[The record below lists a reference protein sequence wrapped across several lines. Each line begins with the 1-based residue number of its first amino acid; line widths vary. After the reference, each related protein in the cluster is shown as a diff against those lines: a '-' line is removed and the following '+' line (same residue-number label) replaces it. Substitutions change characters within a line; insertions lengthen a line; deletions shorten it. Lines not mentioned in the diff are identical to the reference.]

1 MLGVTEDA
9 IKHNIHEVAL
19 KLIVA
24 HLHLDL
30 RAENPLWVL
39 LEQLDMCAAEGE
51 AVLSAVS
58 AGASTHRGCHGGT
71 P

>member
-1 MLGVTEDA
+1 MGTQ
-9 IKHNIHEVAL
+9 EVKNALIEIAL

-39 LEQLDMCAAEGE
+39 LEQLDMCAAEGD